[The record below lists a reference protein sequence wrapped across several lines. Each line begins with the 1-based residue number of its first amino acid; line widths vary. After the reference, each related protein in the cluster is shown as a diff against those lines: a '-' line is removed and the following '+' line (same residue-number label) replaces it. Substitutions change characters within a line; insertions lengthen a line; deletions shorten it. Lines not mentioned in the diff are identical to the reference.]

1 MRLRSPNLRSEPF
14 SDRRSRRLGHLL
26 GFFAGLILV
35 GVSGCGYHLVGTSSF
50 LPQEMQVLY
59 LGKFE
64 NRTTWLDVDQRL
76 NESLARE
83 WVRRGRF
90 ELADERNKAQIALEG
105 VVRGIAMVPVA
116 LDDRGRA
123 TEYQM
128 TLTVSVQLLDIR
140 GEDPVVLWEDKAFS
154 RRTSYE
160 VDLSA
165 VDFFDRQIQAL
176 ELVSEGLSRALVTA
190 VLEGF

>member
-1 MRLRSPNLRSEPF
+1 MKLCQTHA
-14 SDRRSRRLGHLL
+14 GVVCLL
-26 GFFAGLILV
+26 VALLV

-50 LPQEMQVLY
+50 LPDELQMLY
-59 LGKFE
+59 LDNFK
-64 NRTTWLDVDQRL
+64 NLTTWSDVDQRL

-90 ELADERNKAQIALEG
+90 ELVEERKKAQVVLEG
-105 VVRGIAMVPVA
+105 TIRTISMVPVA

-128 TLTVSVQLLDIR
+128 TLTVSVELLDVR
-140 GEDPVVLWEDKAFS
+140 GEEPEVLWEDKAFS

-165 VDFFDRQIQAL
+165 VDYFDRQIQAMD
-176 ELVSEGLSRALVTA
+176 LVSEDLSRALVTA

>member
-1 MRLRSPNLRSEPF
+1 MVTRLRHPLKTRFVRGVSIVVTL
-14 SDRRSRRLGHLL
+14 
-26 GFFAGLILV
+26 AAV
-35 GVSGCGYHLVGTSSF
+35 GVLSGCGYRLVGTSNF
-50 LPQEMQVLY
+50 LPDELQLLY
-59 LGKFE
+59 LDQFE
-64 NRTTWLDVDQRL
+64 NLTTWSDVDQRL
-76 NESLARE
+76 NESIARE

-90 ELADERNKAQIALEG
+90 QLVEQRKEAQVELT
-105 VVRGIAMVPVA
+105 GIIRSIQMVPVG

-128 TLTVSVQLLDIR
+128 TLSVSVQLLDVR
-140 GEDPVVLWEDKAFS
+140 GDEPELLWEDKAFS

-165 VDFFDRQIQAL
+165 VDFFDRQIQAM
-176 ELVSEGLSRALVTA
+176 ELVSEELARALVTA

>member
-1 MRLRSPNLRSEPF
+1 MRASVVC
-14 SDRRSRRLGHLL
+14 
-26 GFFAGLILV
+26 LV
-35 GVSGCGYHLVGTSSF
+35 VVLVVSAPGCGYHLVGTSSF
-50 LPQEMQVLY
+50 LPEELQLLHLANFQ
-59 LGKFE
+59 
-64 NRTTWLDVDQRL
+64 NQTTWSDVDQRL

-90 ELADERNKAQIALEG
+90 ELVEERKKAQVVLEG
-105 VVRGIAMVPVA
+105 IVRGISMVPVA

-128 TLTVSVQLLDIR
+128 TLTVSVQFLDVR
-140 GEDPVVLWEDKAFS
+140 GEEPEVLWEDKAFS
-154 RRTSYE
+154 RRTSYD

-165 VDFFDRQIQAL
+165 VDYFDRQIQAM
-176 ELVSEGLSRALVTA
+176 ELVSESLSRALVTA

>member
-1 MRLRSPNLRSEPF
+1 MNLRQSGPLVF
-14 SDRRSRRLGHLL
+14 CLSLVL
-26 GFFAGLILV
+26 LV
-35 GVSGCGYHLVGTSSF
+35 GSNGCGYHLVGTSSF
-50 LPQEMQVLY
+50 LPEELQL
-59 LGKFE
+59 LFLANFE
-64 NRTTWLDVDQRL
+64 NNTTWSDVDQRL

-90 ELADERNKAQIALEG
+90 ELVEERKKAQVELEG
-105 VVRGIAMVPVA
+105 VIRGISRVPVA

-128 TLTVSVQLLDIR
+128 TLTVSVRLLDVR
-140 GEDPVVLWEDKAFS
+140 GEEPEVLWEDKAFS

-165 VDFFDRQIQAL
+165 VDFFDRQIQAM
-176 ELVSEGLSRALVTA
+176 ELVSENLARALVTA

>member
-1 MRLRSPNLRSEPF
+1 M
-14 SDRRSRRLGHLL
+14 
-26 GFFAGLILV
+26 V
-35 GVSGCGYHLVGTSSF
+35 VSGCGYHLVGTSSF
-50 LPQEMQVLY
+50 LPEELQLLY
-59 LGKFE
+59 LDDFE
-64 NRTTWLDVDQRL
+64 NKSTWMDVDQRL

-90 ELADERNKAQIALEG
+90 ELVEERKKAQLVLAG
-105 VVRGIAMVPVA
+105 VIRGVSMVPVA

-140 GEDPVVLWEDKAFS
+140 GEEPVVLWEDKAFS

-176 ELVSEGLSRALVTA
+176 EIVSEELSRALVTA

>member
-1 MRLRSPNLRSEPF
+1 MKNRQTRACVVGLVV
-14 SDRRSRRLGHLL
+14 LL
-26 GFFAGLILV
+26 LV
-35 GVSGCGYHLVGTSSF
+35 GVSSCGYHLVGTSSF
-50 LPQEMQVLY
+50 LPEELQLLY
-59 LGKFE
+59 LANFQNK
-64 NRTTWLDVDQRL
+64 TSWSDVDQRL

-90 ELADERNKAQIALEG
+90 ELVEERKKAQVVLEG
-105 VVRGIAMVPVA
+105 IIRGISMVPVA

-128 TLTVSVQLLDIR
+128 TLTVSVQFLDVR
-140 GEDPVVLWEDKAFS
+140 GEEPEVLWEDKAFS

-165 VDFFDRQIQAL
+165 VDFFDRQIQAM
-176 ELVSEGLSRALVTA
+176 ELVSENLSRALVTA

>member
-1 MRLRSPNLRSEPF
+1 MRTQQTR
-14 SDRRSRRLGHLL
+14 
-26 GFFAGLILV
+26 ACVVCLV
-35 GVSGCGYHLVGTSSF
+35 VVLSVGASGCGYHLVGTSSF
-50 LPQEMQVLY
+50 LPEELQLLY
-59 LGKFE
+59 LDKFK
-64 NRTTWLDVDQRL
+64 NMSSWSDVDQRL

-90 ELADERNKAQIALEG
+90 ELVEERKKAQVVLEG
-105 VVRGIAMVPVA
+105 TIRGISMVPVA

-128 TLTVSVQLLDIR
+128 TLTVSVQLLDVR
-140 GEDPVVLWEDKAFS
+140 GEEPEVLWEDKAFS
-154 RRTSYE
+154 RRTSYD

-165 VDFFDRQIQAL
+165 VDYFDRQIQAM
-176 ELVSEGLSRALVTA
+176 ELVSENLSRALVTA

>member
-1 MRLRSPNLRSEPF
+1 MRGQSLRHPGPLA
-14 SDRRSRRLGHLL
+14 
-26 GFFAGLILV
+26 FFLGLILLV
-35 GVSGCGYHLVGTSSF
+35 GLTGCGYHLVGTSSF
-50 LPQEMQVLY
+50 LPEELQVLY
-59 LGKFE
+59 LANFE
-64 NRTTWLDVDQRL
+64 NKTTWSDVDQRL

-90 ELADERNKAQIALEG
+90 ELVDERKKAQVVLEG
-105 VVRGIAMVPVA
+105 VIRRISMVPVA
-116 LDDRGRA
+116 LDDQGRA

-128 TLTVSVQLLDIR
+128 TLTVSVQLLDVR
-140 GEDPVVLWEDKAFS
+140 GEEPEVLWEDKAFS

-165 VDFFDRQIQAL
+165 VDFFDRQIQAM
-176 ELVSEGLSRALVTA
+176 ELVSENLSRALVTA